1 MTGWS
6 GTVGGGGRRLPPGS
20 PGNSDGA
27 SAGMTRVTRLG
38 KDNDVMAAPAQSDS
52 DLLEAA
58 RAGDPR
64 AVQDLYTRHRA
75 AALRLARSYRVGSD
89 AEDLVNEAFERVL
102 AALRRGGGP
111 EGAFRP
117 YLYVT
122 IRHLAVEWSSRR
134 RDEALAEV
142 PEPVGLAAE
151 APAFDAADQRLVA
164 AAFAELPDRWQAVL
178 WQTAV
183 EGRRP
188 REIARALGIPANTVS
203 VLAHRARE
211 RLREAYL
218 QAHVREGRAVACSPH
233 RERLG
238 SYVRDRLTKRQH
250 DATAAHLEVCPRCRD
265 LVAELRDVNRMLTR
279 AVAPVF
285 ALAAA
290 DGLGPALPGVG
301 GAGGAV
307 APSGAAAGGAAA
319 GTAASGAAVGGG
331 ASLAGVGLGI
341 GAKVLA
347 AVAAVAVGVAAVDA
361 TVDLGHGRGGATVEV
376 AGESVADRGTTTEAT
391 TTEATTGAP
400 GTTAARPA
408 GAGSTATT
416 GAPGTT
422 EVGSDPTAP
431 PSTGP
436 GVGLDVTAGVG
447 EGGVGL
453 GVGADVDTGRVGLD
467 VGADVDVAAGRDGLG
482 VGADVSV
489 GFGEGAGVD
498 VGADV
503 GVGPQQGVTL
513 DARWRAGLLGSG
525 TLDVDVA
532 NAGTGTLAGAQLVVE
547 LSPGAHAVSLSGT
560 SCGPTDPTL
569 VGVVVN
575 LLRSLTCTL
584 GRITGT
590 TELRLGLLVAAPD
603 QSATVRLEHQGRVL
617 ASTTVALG
625 R

>member
-1 MTGWS
+1 MTC
-6 GTVGGGGRRLPPGS
+6 
-20 PGNSDGA
+20 
-27 SAGMTRVTRLG
+27 VTRLG
-38 KDNDVMAAPAQSDS
+38 KGNDVMAAPAQTDS
-52 DLLEAA
+52 ELLEAA

-122 IRHLAVEWSSRR
+122 IRHLAVEWCSRR
-134 RDEALAEV
+134 RDEAFDEV

-250 DATAAHLEVCPRCRD
+250 DATAAHLEVCARCRD
-265 LVAELRDVNRMLTR
+265 LVDELRDVNRMLTR
-279 AVAPVF
+279 AVVPVF
-285 ALAAA
+285 ALAAE
-290 DGLGPALPGVG
+290 DGLAPSLPSVA
-301 GAGGAV
+301 GAGGAA
-307 APSGAAAGGAAA
+307 APSGVAAGGAAA
-319 GTAASGAAVGGG
+319 GTAASTAAVGSAATAG
-331 ASLAGVGLGI
+331 AGLGI
-341 GAKVLA
+341 GAKILA

-361 TVDLGHGRGGATVEV
+361 TVDLGGGRDATVEV
-376 AGESVADRGTTTEAT
+376 AGRSVADREAT
-391 TTEATTGAP
+391 TTEAPGPAGAP
-400 GTTAARPA
+400 GA
-408 GAGSTATT
+408 GAGTTSTATAA
-416 GAPGTT
+416 APP
-422 EVGSDPTAP
+422 GSDGPDPTAAGPGDTAP

-436 GVGLDVTAGVG
+436 GVDLDVTAGVG
-447 EGGVGL
+447 EGAVDL
-453 GVGADVDTGRVGLD
+453 GVGADVGTGPIGVGLGADLGVRAGRDGLD
-467 VGADVDVAAGRDGLG
+467 VGADV
-482 VGADVSV
+482 SV
-489 GFGEGAGVD
+489 GLGEGAGVD

-503 GVGPQQGVTL
+503 GVSPHEGVTL
-513 DARWRAGLLGSG
+513 DASWQAGLLGTG

-532 NAGTGTLAGAQLVVE
+532 DPGTGTLAGAELVVE

-575 LLRSLTCTL
+575 LLRSLTCAL
-584 GRITGT
+584 GRITGSA
-590 TELRLGLLVAAPD
+590 ELRLGLVVTGPR
-603 QSATVRLEHQGRVL
+603 QSATVRLEHEGRVL